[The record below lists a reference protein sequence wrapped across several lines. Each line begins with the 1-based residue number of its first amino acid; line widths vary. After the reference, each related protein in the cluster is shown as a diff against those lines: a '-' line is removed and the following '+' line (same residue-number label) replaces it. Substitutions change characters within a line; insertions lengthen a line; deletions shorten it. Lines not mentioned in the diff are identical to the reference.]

1 MARTKYIFNEATQ
14 AYEPL
19 KRSASQHF
27 FRIFLFLIS
36 SIAVATLIFVFS
48 FTLFKSPKEKI
59 MERELAQ
66 YKLQYKIMNDR
77 LEKMQSLL
85 DQLAMKDDNIYRVIF
100 EAEPIPKS
108 IRQAGYGGANRY
120 DKLEGY
126 ENSELLKKTA
136 EKLDKIASEIYV
148 QSKSFDDVYKL
159 AREKEKMLRSIP
171 GIQPVKITDLKRISS
186 YFGYRIDPIYKVKK
200 FHSGIDFSSTK
211 GSPVFATG
219 DGVVIKTRHSRR
231 GYGNSI
237 EIDHGYGYKTFYAH
251 LSKILVKRGQKVK
264 RGETIGLVGN
274 TGKSTAPHLHYEII
288 KNNRKINPI
297 YYFFNDISPKQFDE
311 MLQLSKIPNQSLD

>member
-1 MARTKYIFNEATQ
+1 MPRTKYIFNETTQ
-14 AYEPL
+14 TYEPL
-19 KRSASQHF
+19 KRSASQHI
-27 FRIFLFLIS
+27 FRISLFLIS
-36 SIAVATLIFVFS
+36 SIAVATMIFVFS
-48 FTLFKSPKEKI
+48 FTLFESPKEK
-59 MERELAQ
+59 MMDREIAQ

-77 LEKMQSLL
+77 LGRIQSML
-85 DQLAMKDDNIYRVIF
+85 DELANKDDNIYRVIF
-100 EAEPIPKS
+100 DAEPIPKS
-108 IRQAGYGGANRY
+108 VRQAGYGGANRY

-126 ENSELLKKTA
+126 ENSILLKQTA

-171 GIQPVKITDLKRISS
+171 AIQPVKSTDLKRISS

-200 FHSGIDFSSTK
+200 FHYGVDFSSTK

-219 DGVVIKTRHSRR
+219 DGVIKKIRHSRR

-237 EIDHGYGYKTFYAH
+237 EIDQGYGYKTFYAH

-274 TGKSTAPHLHYEII
+274 TGKSTAPHLHYEVI
-288 KNNRKINPI
+288 KNNHKINPI
-297 YYFFNDISPKQFDE
+297 YYFYNDLSPKQFDE